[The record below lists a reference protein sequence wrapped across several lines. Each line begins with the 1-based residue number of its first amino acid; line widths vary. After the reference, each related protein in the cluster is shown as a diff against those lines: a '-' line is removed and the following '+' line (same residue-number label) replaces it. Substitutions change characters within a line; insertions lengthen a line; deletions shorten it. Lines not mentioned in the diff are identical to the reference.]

1 MLIMGGEIYNKIIL
15 ASASPRRS
23 ELLARAGIP
32 FEVRV
37 SDAAEDNSQGI
48 EPSELVHRNALA
60 KALSVAARFPE
71 RTVLGADTIVS
82 LGGKIYGKPAD
93 LRDAERMLRELSGKT
108 HSVFTGVAF
117 AKEGGKKSAAFA
129 EESRVTFK
137 TLSGSEIS
145 EYLKCVDALDKA
157 GKARMQPFSVLL
169 LECPYPMFERVKLL
183 IEDHEGRIESS
194 DYGAAVTLTFLLPVQ
209 KVADF
214 SAALTELSG
223 GQMSAEEVEQRFLP
237 GARE

>member
-1 MLIMGGEIYNKIIL
+1 MGGEIYNKIIL

-117 AKEGGKKSAAFA
+117 AKGGGKKSAAFA
-129 EESRVTFK
+129 DVQNPLRKRNFGIPEMRGRARQGGRVRR
-137 TLSGSEIS
+137 
-145 EYLKCVDALDKA
+145 A
-157 GKARMQPFSVLL
+157 GAGFD
-169 LECPYPMFERVKLL
+169 
-183 IEDHEGRIESS
+183 DHRKNRRQLRQRDGVAVRTRGE
-194 DYGAAVTLTFLLPVQ
+194 GAA
-209 KVADF
+209 
-214 SAALTELSG
+214 EI
-223 GQMSAEEVEQRFLP
+223 
-237 GARE
+237 

>member
-1 MLIMGGEIYNKIIL
+1 MGGEIYNKIIL

-48 EPSELVHRNALA
+48 EPSELVRRNALA
-60 KALSVAARFPE
+60 KAFSVAVRFPE

-108 HSVFTGVAF
+108 HSVFTG
-117 AKEGGKKSAAFA
+117 AAFA

-137 TLSGSEIS
+137 TLSGVEIS

-157 GKARMQPFSVLL
+157 GAYAAQERGSMIIEKIDGNFDNVMGLPCGLVERELPK
-169 LECPYPMFERVKLL
+169 FERL
-183 IEDHEGRIESS
+183 
-194 DYGAAVTLTFLLPVQ
+194 
-209 KVADF
+209 
-214 SAALTELSG
+214 
-223 GQMSAEEVEQRFLP
+223 
-237 GARE
+237 

>member
-48 EPSELVHRNALA
+48 EPSELVRRNALA
-60 KALSVAARFPE
+60 KAFSVAARFPE

-137 TLSGSEIS
+137 TLSGVEIS

-157 GKARMQPFSVLL
+157 GAYAAQERGSMIIEKIDGNFDNVMGLPCGLVERELPK
-169 LECPYPMFERVKLL
+169 FERL
-183 IEDHEGRIESS
+183 
-194 DYGAAVTLTFLLPVQ
+194 
-209 KVADF
+209 
-214 SAALTELSG
+214 
-223 GQMSAEEVEQRFLP
+223 
-237 GARE
+237 